1 MPFDFQWI
9 FLGVIPL
16 GQTGFLFKW
25 TSIWKIHRLQI
36 MFSMG
41 KPLESMRFSLS
52 RWTNEH
58 IWSYIYVCVCQDD
71 EYGWTM
77 IMPEWK
83 VCMRFDSLKASF
95 FLQKVL
101 VSLRCPPS
109 ATWVS
114 SDKIGCSKSSSDMME
129 RTTPWVKWWQ
139 MSSAGGDVLN
149 VVSVCLSLFLSYI
162 ILYTYSEINVY
173 SFRMLVWTIIATEI
187 HKLGINTLK
196 IRSPGAAAA

>member
-58 IWSYIYVCVCQDD
+58 IWSYICVCVCQDD

-95 FLQKVL
+95 FCKKSWCRWGVLPLQHG
-101 VSLRCPPS
+101 
-109 ATWVS
+109 WVRT
-114 SDKIGCSKSSSDMME
+114 KS
-129 RTTPWVKWWQ
+129 
-139 MSSAGGDVLN
+139 
-149 VVSVCLSLFLSYI
+149 
-162 ILYTYSEINVY
+162 
-173 SFRMLVWTIIATEI
+173 
-187 HKLGINTLK
+187 
-196 IRSPGAAAA
+196 AAASHLPIWWSGRPLGSNDGRCLRPVEMF